1 MSGVVCHSAMTSS
14 SLPRI
19 VVLGASGNG
28 KSTVARRLA
37 EIHGVPYVELDAL
50 HHGPNWTEASA
61 EELTERVVAAMDASD
76 GWVLDGNYERKIG
89 DAALERADTAV
100 WLDQPLRVILPRLW
114 TRTAQRVRGDVE
126 LWNGNKEDWRSA
138 LWGRDSLFAWTL
150 RSHRRLRRTE
160 PGRLARHPH
169 LRVVRLRSPAQVERF
184 LADVDSRASLDSG
197 ISAHPN

>member
-1 MSGVVCHSAMTSS
+1 MTSS

-37 EIHGVPYVELDAL
+37 EIHSVPYVELDAL

-61 EELTERVVAAMDASD
+61 DELTERVVAAMDASD

-89 DAALERADTAV
+89 DVTLERADTAV

-114 TRTAQRVRGDVE
+114 TRTAHRIRSDLE
-126 LWNGNKEDWRSA
+126 LWNGNKEDWRTA
-138 LWGRDSLFAWTL
+138 LWGRDALFAWTL
-150 RSHRRLRRTE
+150 RSHRRLRRTQ
-160 PGRLARHPH
+160 PARLARHRH
-169 LRVVRLRSPAQVERF
+169 LRTVRLRSPGEVERF
-184 LADVDSRASLDSG
+184 LADEHTRVSLDSG
-197 ISAHPN
+197 ILRHPS